1 MGVPLAHQQAGD
13 EEAGDDE
20 EDVDAD
26 EAAARARNAG
36 MEQQHRPDGDGPEAL
51 DVGAE
56 VGLGLCVG
64 HSVACG
70 PAGARA
76 PAMGSRAVAA
86 SAGCRA
92 RPSCGSAG

>member
-20 EDVDAD
+20 EDIDPD
-26 EAAARARNAG
+26 EAAGSQGHACVV
-36 MEQQHRPDGDGPEAL
+36 QQDRPDGDGPEAF

-56 VGLGLCVG
+56 VGLGLRVG

-70 PAGARA
+70 SAGDERPAVR
-76 PAMGSRAVAA
+76 SRAAAA

-92 RPSCGSAG
+92 